1 MPGTVPLH
9 LVLDIVR
16 AYIQRDFFDEDWG
29 PYHHRLAPLCL
40 VWKDFKDVVQPVLW
54 SYLPPAGFEEPEER
68 FAPHSGVRH
77 LFKHVKGFWA
87 DYLQDYV
94 PGRDEAEQSPFFV
107 VLKGLPNVA
116 SVRLCVCDVS
126 FENAARFA
134 DGPPPIFGCKGTRL
148 MCSTVALRSLT
159 IEDLS
164 FGGVDEGLIFP
175 HLETPSLFEVR
186 TRDEGNISASLNS
199 SVTPALRQLFLDPVW
214 IEGARSSESYAPE
227 GDVDLSRV
235 TATQLQTGDGSAT
248 PYSFWEPENS
258 ISLDANVL
266 ISCDASCEE
275 FFIDEYPDPFPP
287 YFQLVI
293 PPAAITGSAREPF
306 ADLCG
311 MIAMYL

>member
-116 SVRLCVCDVS
+116 SVRLS
-126 FENAARFA
+126 
-134 DGPPPIFGCKGTRL
+134 
-148 MCSTVALRSLT
+148 LRSLT